1 MAATAPFAPWSA
13 HYPWVVA
20 ETSQSALEVLGIV
33 TAVIGVL
40 LWVVGLLWLVLSDV
54 LRAAHHSR
62 KHDAAGPGRDSEHS

>member
-13 HYPWVVA
+13 RHPWVVG

-33 TAVIGVL
+33 AAVIGVL

-62 KHDAAGPGRDSEHS
+62 KHDAGPGRDSDHS